1 MIFVL
6 ALVLSINAAVLKTN
20 PALLR
25 LCCPKGSFAILDESS
40 ITGCTESGQWKISE
54 FKIKSKDGIFL
65 EDFQEDD
72 EDCKDR
78 TFVDHDEYH
87 MVL

>member
-1 MIFVL
+1 MIFVF
-6 ALVLSINAAVLKTN
+6 ALVLSINAAVLETK
-20 PALLR
+20 PDRLR
-25 LCCPKGSFAILDESS
+25 LCCPKGSFTILNESS

-54 FKIKSKDGIFL
+54 FKIKSKDGIF

-78 TFVDHDEYH
+78 TFVDGEEYH